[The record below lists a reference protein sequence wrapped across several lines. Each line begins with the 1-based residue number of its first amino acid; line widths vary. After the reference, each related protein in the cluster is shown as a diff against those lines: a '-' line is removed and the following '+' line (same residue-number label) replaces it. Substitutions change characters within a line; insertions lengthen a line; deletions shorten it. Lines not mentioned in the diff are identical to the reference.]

1 MSIQAVTSRT
11 SGQTGPHEVPQA
23 ASAIASAG
31 NGTDGRVLRGAVVD
45 IGALSARRRQPRVPQ
60 EVRRLYGPLG
70 LLAIWAL
77 LSATQVLGPRVFPA
91 PWEVVRAGIE
101 LTRDGVLQEHL
112 GASLQRALVG
122 LACGLAVGLAL
133 AVVAGTATR
142 FEDTIDSVMQILKAI
157 PNFTLVP
164 LFIIWFGI
172 QETPKLLLITLSVCM
187 PIYINT
193 YGAIRN
199 VDSRLIESARTLG
212 LGHWQRVRHIVLPGS
227 LPGFLVGLRMSLTN
241 AWLAL
246 VFAETINARYG
257 LGTLMSEAR
266 SWWQLDIMVLVI
278 TIYAVLGLLGYAF
291 VRYLERTLLSWRRGY
306 LGE

>member
-1 MSIQAVTSRT
+1 MDISALAA
-11 SGQTGPHEVPQA
+11 GQRKRPVA
-23 ASAIASAG
+23 
-31 NGTDGRVLRGAVVD
+31 
-45 IGALSARRRQPRVPQ
+45 PR

-77 LSATQVLGPRVFPA
+77 LSATQILGPRVFPA
-91 PWEVVRAGIE
+91 PWEVVRAGVE
-101 LTRDGVLQEHL
+101 LTLGGVLQEHL
-112 GASLQRALVG
+112 WASLQRAFIGLV
-122 LACGLAVGLAL
+122 CGLGIGLLL

-142 FEDTIDSVMQILKAI
+142 FEDTIDSVMQIFKAI

-172 QETPKLLLITLSVCM
+172 HEAPKLLLITLSVCM

-193 YGAIRN
+193 YSAIRN

-212 LGHWQRVRHIVLPGS
+212 LGHWRRVWHIVLPGS

-266 SWWQLDIMVLVI
+266 SWWQLDVMVLVI
-278 TIYAVLGLLGYAF
+278 TIYAVLGLLSYTF